1 MKRTIVGAALLIA
14 LAALANTPALGQRIA
29 VDLAWHSSTRARVS
43 GSYGSAEAYLR
54 SGYRYC
60 APEGRYLY
68 CWDRQAYRPGRPM
81 AVHVFQRRGPA
92 DREYN
97 RYGRTRGRDHRIMDQ
112 RTYRRH
118 ERAAQKAW
126 QRWYSHHRRMVG
138 PAYNGHRA
146 QRHVRAPRISLRL
159 RFHL

>member
-14 LAALANTPALGQRIA
+14 AGALANAPALGQRIA
-29 VDLAWHSSTRARVS
+29 VDLAWHSSTGTRVS
-43 GSYGSAEAYLR
+43 GSYRSADAYLR

-81 AVHVFQRRGPA
+81 AVHVFQRQAYA
-92 DREYN
+92 DR
-97 RYGRTRGRDHRIMDQ
+97 DQ
-112 RTYRRH
+112 RRYSPTRRGYPGAMGRKAYRRH
-118 ERAAQKAW
+118 EKAARRAW
-126 QRWYSHHRRMVG
+126 QRWYSHHRRMIG

-146 QRHVRAPRISLRL
+146 PRHVPAPRVVLRL